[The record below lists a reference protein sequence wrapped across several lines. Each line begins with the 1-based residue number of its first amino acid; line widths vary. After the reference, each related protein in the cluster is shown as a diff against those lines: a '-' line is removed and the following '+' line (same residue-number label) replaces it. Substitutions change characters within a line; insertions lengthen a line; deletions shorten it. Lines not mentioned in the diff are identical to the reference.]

1 MGVRKRSQLL
11 TVFIMFILLTGCNEP
26 NYGDMMRDAFK
37 AALGGDFNGYQFR
50 SFPVDNFGVFTMY
63 DGSYDPANFLCAT
76 WSCLGVAPNE
86 VPTDSQALMNVNGNV
101 DPGQGGNISLSTDTQ
116 TEIGLNVVVP
126 QILGILNVNASG
138 DWKKHVTVNLNATG
152 GHQRFVVAQKL
163 ADYLNGLGDNDVR
176 KRAYRNGTLTVVVS
190 DLIIDSLTATIDLD
204 SSLQATLDA
213 KLSQALQGR
222 TGTVIGKD
230 AAVSFKVN
238 SATTGHY
245 EFQTVSSV
253 IVAMLP
259 KTEPK
264 PQPNLALTE
273 KIVISNFD
281 NWKTSHIDIKKVRGV
296 TTKPMRIQ

>member
-1 MGVRKRSQLL
+1 
-11 TVFIMFILLTGCNEP
+11 
-26 NYGDMMRDAFK
+26 
-37 AALGGDFNGYQFR
+37 
-50 SFPVDNFGVFTMY
+50 MY

>member
-1 MGVRKRSQLL
+1 
-11 TVFIMFILLTGCNEP
+11 
-26 NYGDMMRDAFK
+26 
-37 AALGGDFNGYQFR
+37 
-50 SFPVDNFGVFTMY
+50 
-63 DGSYDPANFLCAT
+63 
-76 WSCLGVAPNE
+76 
-86 VPTDSQALMNVNGNV
+86 
-101 DPGQGGNISLSTDTQ
+101 
-116 TEIGLNVVVP
+116 VVVP